1 MSEKRGESSRDL
13 QDDRLLSRQ
22 EVAELTSL
30 SYFTLAAWAS
40 TKQGPE
46 FIKVGR
52 RALYR
57 RSSVERWLA
66 ETGRSWRRK
75 N

>member
-1 MSEKRGESSRDL
+1 MAARRTETARDFK
-13 QDDRLLSRQ
+13 DDRLLSRQ